1 MISYWGQFRIGDG
14 SFREK
19 CPIGTGSFWDILQK
33 EPSPIRKKKGKR
45 IMTNLII
52 AAVVLIVIML
62 VFIFILFKNIIKRM
76 DENAKKYFVNKMQD
90 YDYILEEK
98 QAKLEE
104 IKSEISEIKA
114 ENRNILKDD
123 EEYET
128 GDYSN
133 KKNNDIYEDS
143 PKRDTYEEV
152 KYNLNVPDYR
162 ETQFFNNYK
171 EVRKVFTV
179 NNEKIIKEFIA
190 EHKNLKE
197 EKEYKSLEKLRK
209 KFDEETIYGCLTL
222 SSEDQIAIL
231 KDALTATEKK
241 LVNFDELTKK
251 NKFNVEDLIKYI
263 DDRMEQI
270 DPTICI
276 YTNVLDKKYEEI
288 DSNIITKEYCNMSEG
303 IIIKYRNKIY
313 DYSI

>member
-1 MISYWGQFRIGDG
+1 
-14 SFREK
+14 
-19 CPIGTGSFWDILQK
+19 
-33 EPSPIRKKKGKR
+33 
-45 IMTNLII
+45 MTNLII
-52 AAVVLIVIML
+52 AAVILIVIML

-104 IKSEISEIKA
+104 IKEEINEIEEAHK
-114 ENRNILKDD
+114 NIIGND
-123 EEYET
+123 EEYLDLDKGRRKE
-128 GDYSN
+128 
-133 KKNNDIYEDS
+133 KKEDT
-143 PKRDTYEEV
+143 KELTEEDMPV
-152 KYNLNVPDYR
+152 RKIKNENIQYNLNVPDYR

-190 EHKNLKE
+190 DHKNQKE
-197 EKEYKSLEKLRK
+197 EKEYKSLAKIRN

-222 SSEDQIAIL
+222 SSKDQISVL
-231 KDALTATEKK
+231 KEALTATEKK
-241 LVNFDELTKK
+241 VVNFEELTS
-251 NKFNVEDLIKYI
+251 NPRFTVEDLVKYI
-263 DDRMEQI
+263 DKRMEQI

-276 YTNVLDKKYEEI
+276 YTNVLDKKYNEI
-288 DSNIITKEYCNMSEG
+288 DSNIVTKEYSNMSEG

>member
-1 MISYWGQFRIGDG
+1 MNQLLL
-14 SFREK
+14 EK
-19 CPIGTGSFWDILQK
+19 IK
-33 EPSPIRKKKGKR
+33 IRLNAESKR
-45 IMTNLII
+45 WPYLNL
-52 AAVVLIVIML
+52 V
-62 VFIFILFKNIIKRM
+62 K
-76 DENAKKYFVNKMQD
+76 
-90 YDYILEEK
+90 
-98 QAKLEE
+98 AKLEE

-209 KFDEETIYGCLTL
+209 IPGLEH
-222 SSEDQIAIL
+222 A
-231 KDALTATEKK
+231 
-241 LVNFDELTKK
+241 
-251 NKFNVEDLIKYI
+251 KY
-263 DDRMEQI
+263 
-270 DPTICI
+270 
-276 YTNVLDKKYEEI
+276 VV
-288 DSNIITKEYCNMSEG
+288 
-303 IIIKYRNKIY
+303 
-313 DYSI
+313 

>member
-1 MISYWGQFRIGDG
+1 
-14 SFREK
+14 
-19 CPIGTGSFWDILQK
+19 
-33 EPSPIRKKKGKR
+33 
-45 IMTNLII
+45 MTNLII
-52 AAVVLIVIML
+52 AAVILIVIML

-104 IKSEISEIKA
+104 IKNEIREIKA
-114 ENRNILKDD
+114 ENQNILKDD
-123 EEYET
+123 DEINNFTEKRKDNEDTFEDIQRRETHEE
-128 GDYSN
+128 
-133 KKNNDIYEDS
+133 I
-143 PKRDTYEEV
+143 

-190 EHKNLKE
+190 DHKNLKE
-197 EKEYKSLEKLRK
+197 EKEYKSLSKLRN

-222 SSEDQIAIL
+222 SYNDQISIL
-231 KDALTATEKK
+231 KETLTATEKK
-241 LVNFDELTKK
+241 LVNFEELSSKE
-251 NKFNVEDLIKYI
+251 KFNVEDLIKYI
-263 DDRMEQI
+263 DSRMEQI

-276 YTNVLDKKYEEI
+276 YTNVLDKKYEDI
-288 DSNIITKEYCNMSEG
+288 DSNIITKQYNNMSEG